1 MKDRLLTA
9 YFMRVNR
16 ETGVPYKGYL
26 GTIENTLAAKQK
38 YVNFDETG
46 GWIQIVHLGND
57 IVVVCHD
64 EGKILAFPPNR
75 ALLDDNG
82 EVLDVFCGNIL
93 ILRRMGEELI
103 SISEADIPYIKK
115 ILRPVILLN
124 GGIMMQATD
133 EELPEYR
140 GM

>member
-103 SISEADIPYIKK
+103 SISEADIPYINRC
-115 ILRPVILLN
+115 LRPVVLLN
-124 GGIMMQATD
+124 NGIIMQVPD
-133 EELPEYR
+133 NELPEYKKE
-140 GM
+140 